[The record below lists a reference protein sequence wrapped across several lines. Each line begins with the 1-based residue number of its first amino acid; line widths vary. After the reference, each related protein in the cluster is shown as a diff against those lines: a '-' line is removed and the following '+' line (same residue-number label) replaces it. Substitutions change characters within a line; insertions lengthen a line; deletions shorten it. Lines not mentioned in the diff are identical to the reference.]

1 MSMINIALSGAVAA
15 QAALNASSQNIAN
28 VMTPG
33 YTRQGVLLAAQAP
46 LQGGVAAAGSGVNV
60 SALLRFSDSYKS
72 QQLWSANS
80 QLGTRDTVQPYLSQL
95 EQVMGSSTASINV
108 GLDGFFKALNAA
120 SVDPSSS
127 PLRQQVLTSAGALAQ
142 NFNTMAQVLANQRI
156 SVDAQ
161 RSSMVTQI
169 NAYSTAI
176 AKYNQEISLAQANG
190 DNASGLIDQRDQ
202 SIDQLAK
209 LVGVQVVNQADGARN
224 VSLLNGQPLV
234 AGNTAGV
241 MAVQSSPSGA
251 QVLTLQ
257 FAKENF
263 VLPDSQ
269 LGGAMGGLG
278 SLEQQTLLPMLQ
290 SLSDMA
296 SGLATAV
303 NNQLAAGFT
312 PAGNP
317 GQPLFLPAVPG
328 SSNLLSVDTSLQ
340 AQDLAFAGSATTP
353 GDSSNLLQIIGL
365 RGSTMT
371 VSGLGPVTLG
381 DAYTQL
387 MGNLGT
393 QSQQNQTA
401 LTTAQT
407 VRNQTEEN
415 WKSTSGVSQDEEAT
429 NLVQFQQMYQANMK
443 VIAVANQLFDSTLAM
458 MG

>member
-1 MSMINIALSGAVAA
+1 MSMINIALTGAVAA

-33 YTRQGVLLAAQAP
+33 YTRQGVLLTSVAP
-46 LQGGVAAAGSGVNV
+46 REAGVGTAGSGVQV

-72 QQLWSANS
+72 QQLWAANS
-80 QLGTRDTVQPYLSQL
+80 QLGSFDTMQPYMTQL

-142 NFNTMAQVLANQRI
+142 SFNTLSQVLVNQRV
-156 SVDAQ
+156 SVAAQ

-169 NAYSTAI
+169 NAYSAAI
-176 AKYNQEISLAQANG
+176 AKYNDEISAAQATG
-190 DNASGLIDQRDQ
+190 TSASGLIDQRDQ

-209 LVGVQVVNQADGARN
+209 LVGIQVVDQPDGSRN
-224 VSLLNGQPLV
+224 VSLLNGAPLV
-234 AGNTAGV
+234 AGHLAGV
-241 MAVQSSPSGA
+241 LAAQNTVSGN

-257 FAKENF
+257 FAKESF
-263 VLPDSQ
+263 TLPDSQ

-278 SLEQQTLLPMLQ
+278 QMEQQVLLPLQQ

-303 NNQLAAGFT
+303 NAQLAAGFT
-312 PAGNP
+312 PAGTS
-317 GQPLFLPAVPG
+317 GGPLFSFTPGNSSPLSVVPG
-328 SSNLLSVDTSLQ
+328 LQ
-340 AQDLAFAGSATTP
+340 AQDLAFSADATAP
-353 GDSSNLLQIIGL
+353 GDSSNLLQIIAIRSQSMAVGNL
-365 RGSTMT
+365 GS
-371 VSGLGPVTLG
+371 VTLG

-401 LTTAQT
+401 LTTSQT
-407 VRNQTEEN
+407 VRTQAEES